1 MKTQYEKLLLI
12 NFIPY
17 KSNSDRISMIMKAA
31 VNSFTD
37 PENGTHISELGDLS
51 SMNTLRWIKTKME
64 SDSIG
69 KLILEEKPRVDET
82 TINFSELQQYDKNS
96 LGYHYYTYMSSNKF
110 TPNERPMAKYIPDME
125 LAYICQRYKE
135 THDFYHVLLGYSPSI
150 LHEIAVKWFEALH
163 LRLPS
168 SSIAAIFGPLR
179 LSLSDMILLYN
190 RLLPHVI
197 KNAEQC
203 DFLLNIYFEKRLHED
218 ISLVRKEINIIPLNE
233 FI

>member
-1 MKTQYEKLLLI
+1 ML
-12 NFIPY
+12 
-17 KSNSDRISMIMKAA
+17 KSA
-31 VNSFTD
+31 VSGLFD

-64 SDSIG
+64 NDSVG
-69 KLILEEKPRVDET
+69 KLILKEKPRIYESSVDL
-82 TINFSELQQYDKNS
+82 IKLSRYDKNT
-96 LGYHYYTYMSSNKF
+96 LGYSYYQYMSTNYF
-110 TPNERPMAKYIPDME
+110 TPNERPVAKFIPDIE

-135 THDFYHVLLGYSPSI
+135 THDFYHVLLGYSPSV

-168 SSIAAIFGPLR
+168 SSIAGIFGCLR
-179 LSLSDMILLYN
+179 LNISDMILLYN

-197 KNAEQC
+197 RNAEESK
-203 DFLLNIYFEKRLHED
+203 FLLNVYFENKLEED
-218 ISLVRKEINIIPLNE
+218 IGKVRKELNIIPLNE

>member
-1 MKTQYEKLLLI
+1 MKSQYERILLK

-17 KSNSDRISMIMKAA
+17 RSNPERIKMMIKSAINGLA
-31 VNSFTD
+31 D

-64 SDSIG
+64 NDEVG
-69 KLILEEKPRVDET
+69 RLILQEKPKVNES
-82 TINFSELQQYDKNS
+82 TINFKQLETYNKNS
-96 LGYHYYTYMSSNKF
+96 LGYHYYTYMAGNGF
-110 TPNERPMAKYIPDME
+110 NPDERPVAKYIPDME

-150 LHEIAVKWFEALH
+150 LHEVTVKWFEALH

-168 SSIAAIFGPLR
+168 SSFGGVFGCLR
-179 LSLSDMILLYN
+179 LTPSEMMLLYT

-197 KNAEQC
+197 RNAEEC
-203 DFLLNIYFEKRLHED
+203 KFLMNVYYERKLEED
-218 ISLVRKEINIIPLNE
+218 IEQVRKELNIIPLNE